1 MTLASRWFF
10 GKVDVQE
17 IVSYSKVPQDLTTM
31 FAYDHALL
39 KARLKNVKVVHF
51 IPDLTQINGEQR
63 LGLIA
68 TFSEEVDN
76 AYTPASIVLYSS
88 VASKQA
94 TEQFRTVK
102 EVARSFDISTKLG
115 HLLADEGKDITGY
128 VGGLHTLM
136 VDDLGMQERIS
147 GDLHVNNRGFEKSCY
162 AVFGKPKANCPSA
175 LQCLYLIHYILC
187 PWKKWKDILANYIPA
202 DMTNTRPPESLINR
216 WYTVVLAGKWT
227 MEKITYLIRLGM
239 YTIIS
244 PHRESSFVSAF
255 C

>member
-1 MTLASRWFF
+1 MVAVGRMVTEVGVAQYKVPLNLALASVWFF

-17 IVSYSKVPQDLTTM
+17 IVSYSKVPQDLTTV
-31 FAYDHALL
+31 FAYDNALL

-76 AYTPASIVLYSS
+76 AYTPASVVLYSSS

-128 VGGLHTLM
+128 VGGLHTLIWLMIWVCRNVYRQSM
-136 VDDLGMQERIS
+136 VYCCVSWEVD
-147 GDLHVNNRGFEKSCY
+147 N
-162 AVFGKPKANCPSA
+162 GKNHLFNSIRDGCTLLFP
-175 LQCLYLIHYILC
+175 L
-187 PWKKWKDILANYIPA
+187 
-202 DMTNTRPPESLINR
+202 TESR
-216 WYTVVLAGKWT
+216 H
-227 MEKITYLIRLGM
+227 
-239 YTIIS
+239 S
-244 PHRESSFVSAF
+244 
-255 C
+255 